1 VDPAYGSHY
10 AELYRRHWWWRT
22 REAAILAELRRLRPP
37 PPSGWRRILDVGC
50 GDGLFFDRL
59 SAFGEVEGVEPDASL
74 LSPAG
79 PWRRA
84 IHVVPFDEGF
94 RPGHRFDAILMLDVL
109 EHMERPAAAL
119 RHALSLLAP
128 NGVVVITV
136 PAFQWLW
143 TRFDEL
149 NRHIQR
155 YDRRSF
161 RRLVDDAGG
170 GLRILRERYLFQ
182 WLVAAKLAVRGW
194 EALRPGAPAPPSIPP
209 APINGVLAA
218 VSRWELALAR
228 RVSFPVG
235 STLMVSGVA
244 GDSPAER

>member
-1 VDPAYGSHY
+1 VDPTYGLRY

-37 PPSGWRRILDVGC
+37 APSEGRRILDVGC

-74 LSPAG
+74 LRAEG

-84 IHVVPFDEGF
+84 IHAVPFDEGF

-109 EHMERPAAAL
+109 EHMQQPAAAL
-119 RHALSLLAP
+119 RHALRLLAP
-128 NGVVVITV
+128 GGVVIITV

-143 TRFDEL
+143 TRHDDL
-149 NRHIQR
+149 NQHVRR

-161 RRLVDDAGG
+161 KRMVHEAGG

-182 WLVAAKLAVRGW
+182 WVVAAKLAVRGW

-218 VSRWELALAR
+218 VSRLELALAR
-228 RVSFPVG
+228 RVPLPVG

-244 GDSPAER
+244 EESSAGS